1 MPDSSQ
7 RERITQYI
15 QDTYGTE
22 AEYLWAD
29 SPGNAIFRHSASK
42 KWYAALMRVLP
53 EKLGLTGV
61 EALDVMDI
69 KCSTIMIGSLLA
81 TKGFLPAYH
90 MNKNHWISIVLD
102 NSVPDSQIIPLL
114 ELSYDSV
121 APKRRKKRPQPAGDR
136 PPDKWR
142 RYAGQSR
149 PGGAGQRRH
158 RPRSR
163 SSPRPAAG

>member
-1 MPDSSQ
+1 MSNSSQ
-7 RERITQYI
+7 RERITRYI
-15 QDTYGTE
+15 QDTYGSQ

-29 SPGNAIFRHSASK
+29 SPGNAIFRHPTSK

-53 EKLGLTGV
+53 EKLGLAGE

-69 KCSTIMIGSLLA
+69 RCSTIMIGSLLS

-102 NSVPDSQIIPLL
+102 NSVPDDQITPLL

-121 APKRRKKRPQPAGDR
+121 TPKRRKKRSLSAEE
-136 PPDKWR
+136 
-142 RYAGQSR
+142 
-149 PGGAGQRRH
+149 
-158 RPRSR
+158 
-163 SSPRPAAG
+163 

>member
-29 SPGNAIFRHSASK
+29 SPGNAIFRHPASK
-42 KWYAALMRVLP
+42 KWYAAMMRVLP
-53 EKLGLTGV
+53 KKLGFTG
-61 EALDVMDI
+61 EEPLDVMDI
-69 KCSTIMIGSLLA
+69 KCSTIMIGSLLS

-90 MNKNHWISIVLD
+90 MNKNHWISIILD
-102 NSVPDSQIIPLL
+102 GSVSDDQITPLL

-121 APKRRKKRPQPAGDR
+121 APKRWKKHPQPAEG
-136 PPDKWR
+136 
-142 RYAGQSR
+142 
-149 PGGAGQRRH
+149 
-158 RPRSR
+158 
-163 SSPRPAAG
+163 